1 MFDFTNYDLF
11 RKAQAEK
18 ESLQKNIV
26 DINNDKKALNIELGR
41 VMKENINLLEDKKKM
56 IEGKKN
62 F

>member
-1 MFDFTNYDLF
+1 LFDFTNYDLF